1 MLDLGAAIRTI
12 RDRLTIGGPLRAPDS
27 PLPFVSRR
35 PSVNPILPVADMVE
49 AVGFYRSL
57 GFTVDAY
64 DDQYAWVKHC
74 GWEFLH
80 LRLVTGLEA
89 VSNEATAYVHVADVD
104 AWRSAMTA
112 ATNRRES
119 VGEARD
125 EAWGMREFSVAD
137 PSGNVVRFG
146 RKV

>member
-1 MLDLGAAIRTI
+1 MPDIGAAIRTI
-12 RDRLTIGGPLRAPDS
+12 RDRLPIGGPVHAPDS
-27 PLPFVSRR
+27 PLPFVARR

-49 AVGFYRSL
+49 AVGFYRRL
-57 GFTVDAY
+57 GFAVEAF

-80 LRLVTGLEA
+80 LRLVAGLEA

-104 AWRSAMTA
+104 AWRSAMAEVTS
-112 ATNRRES
+112 RRES
-119 VGEARD
+119 VGEVRN
-125 EAWGMREFSVAD
+125 EAWGMREFSVVD

-146 RKV
+146 ENV